1 MAEDFNLFFDSKLYA
16 KGGNPTLNEKS
27 SAKLIQLKE
36 TYDLIYG
43 E

>member
-1 MAEDFNLFFDSKLYA
+1 MSGDFNLFFDSKLYA
-16 KGGNPTLNEKS
+16 KGGNPTLKEKS
-27 SAKLIQLKE
+27 LAKLFELKE